1 MSYTQQQYEALTA
14 AIAQGAMTVR
24 YKDRQVTYRSLSEM
38 QQIKREMEQALGLST
53 GDALSNGRRLMSF
66 SKGY

>member
-24 YKDRQVTYRSLSEM
+24 YKDRQVIYRSLSEM
-38 QQIKREMEQALGLST
+38 QQIKREMEQALGMAT
-53 GDALSNGRRLMSF
+53 GDALRNGRRLTSF

>member
-1 MSYTQQQYEALTA
+1 MSYTHAQYEAITA

-24 YKDRQVTYRSLSEM
+24 YKDRQITYRSLAEM
-38 QQIKREMEQALGLST
+38 QQIKREMEQALGLNT
-53 GDALSNGRRLMSF
+53 GDSLSNGRRLTSF